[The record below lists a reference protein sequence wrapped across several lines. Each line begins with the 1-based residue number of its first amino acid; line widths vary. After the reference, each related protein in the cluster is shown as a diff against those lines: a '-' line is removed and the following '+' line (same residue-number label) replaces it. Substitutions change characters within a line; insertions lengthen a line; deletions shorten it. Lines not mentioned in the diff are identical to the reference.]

1 MEANRMSNVSQIVKS
16 IQKIMRKD
24 PGVDGDAQR
33 LGQLTWML
41 FLKIFSDREK
51 ENILINDDYVSP
63 IPEKLKWSSWAENDE
78 GITGEELLDF
88 VNKELFPGLKQL
100 DISDPNAAM
109 VRSVFEDTHN
119 YMKSGQLL
127 RQVINKIDEID
138 FNKGTDKHLFG
149 DIYEQLLKDLQNNKH
164 SGEFYTPRAV
174 TQFMVEMTA
183 PKLGEKILDPACGTG
198 GFLASAVKYL
208 NPQLKTGQAFN
219 TLHDCIMGW
228 EKKQLPY
235 ILCTTN
241 MILHGIDAPN
251 IKHFI
256 NGSLAR
262 PLSDYSEKDKVD
274 IILTNPPL
282 AAKKKME

>member
-1 MEANRMSNVSQIVKS
+1 MSNVSQIVKS

-235 ILCTTN
+235 
-241 MILHGIDAPN
+241 
-251 IKHFI
+251 
-256 NGSLAR
+256 SLYNKYDFTR
-262 PLSDYSEKDKVD
+262 NRRTKY
-274 IILTNPPL
+274 
-282 AAKKKME
+282 